1 MPERGW
7 QHRRPRFEEQL
18 LPWKK
23 TVLALLKVGL
33 PYPEIRDMSESQA
46 EGWLTAYNQLMSPE
60 KKKSYVVKRKKG
72 KR

>member
-1 MPERGW
+1 M
-7 QHRRPRFEEQL
+7 
-18 LPWKK
+18 
-23 TVLALLKVGL
+23 LALLKVGL